1 MEGLFSAG
9 IVLVTGHTMVNKTI
23 SIPKVNKQLHCGYVE
38 LGKLLD
44 LPKSQF
50 S

>member
-9 IVLVTGHTMVNKTI
+9 IVLATGHTVVNMTI
-23 SIPKVNKQLHCGYVE
+23 SIPKVNKQLHGGFVE

-44 LPKSQF
+44 LPKSHF